1 VRATRPALALPAALA
16 AVLCAAPP
24 ASARSYDIPRALS
37 LVLGRVAAGTDV
49 PIRLPARLA
58 LDYDRGTSA
67 DGFGARDSYALAL
80 GATAGCRA
88 SSACSLASFSGRR
101 GGRLPKGG
109 RVALARGIAGAY
121 TASHCGA
128 SCSPPAIRWVQ
139 GGVLYAISAKVPAG
153 PRATLVRAAN
163 SAIRRA
169 AD

>member
-1 VRATRPALALPAALA
+1 VRAGRGALTLLAATA
-16 AVLCAAPP
+16 AVLAVAPAAPARTYDVGRAVARVLP
-24 ASARSYDIPRALS
+24 A
-37 LVLGRVAAGTDV
+37 VAAGTDV
-49 PIRLPARLA
+49 PVRLPARLA

-109 RVALARGIAGAY
+109 RVALARGITGAY
-121 TASHCGA
+121 AASRCGA